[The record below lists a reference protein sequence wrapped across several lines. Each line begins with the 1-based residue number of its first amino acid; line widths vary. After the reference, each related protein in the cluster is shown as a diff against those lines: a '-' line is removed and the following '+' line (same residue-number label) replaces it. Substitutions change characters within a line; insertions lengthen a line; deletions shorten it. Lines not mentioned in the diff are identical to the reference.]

1 MFFKFKKIQNIN
13 RQIHVLNML
22 QCVSPQHPTLSLF
35 AIFVLSSLLV
45 VQSLSCVRLFAVP
58 WTAAHQ
64 ASLSFTNTKRLLRLM
79 PTESVMPSSHLHLCC
94 PLLLLPLSFLASGS
108 FLESWL
114 FTSDG
119 QCIGAS
125 ARLILSVEMIMAT
138 TCPSS
143 WVYQNSRW
151 GEEGEKGQPYLST
164 PQGEGKD
171 RRERSSPFMPV
182 STSHVTS
189 RFQNS
194 KWMNIYKECI
204 RRVWKIDWFPVY
216 SSVQSLSHVRLFAN
230 PWIAARQASLSITSS
245 RSLLKLMSVESVMP
259 SSHLILC
266 HPLLLLP
273 PIPPSIRVFSNE
285 STLHQSIVV

>member
-58 WTAAHQ
+58 WTAARQ

-79 PTESVMPSSHLHLCC
+79 PTESVMPSSHLHLCR

-143 WVYQNSRW
+143 WVYQNSCW

-216 SSVQSLSHVRLFAN
+216 SSVQSLSQSDFLQTHESQH
-230 PWIAARQASLSITSS
+230 ARPPCPSPAPGVYSNSCPSS
-245 RSLLKLMSVESVMP
+245 RW
-259 SSHLILC
+259 C
-266 HPLLLLP
+266 HPAISSSVIPFSSCPQSLP
-273 PIPPSIRVFSNE
+273 ASGSFPMSQLFTS
-285 STLHQSIVV
+285 L